1 MCGLRK
7 SRKGSG
13 GHIYLQKQA
22 TLSPD
27 SECGGNRLHVL
38 REAAAK
44 SLYKESCFQGEGSRT
59 VASFPIFN
67 IPIIMSSQ
75 LAFANMF
82 S

>member
-1 MCGLRK
+1 MCGLRRSK
-7 SRKGSG
+7 KGSG
-13 GHIYLQKQA
+13 GHVYLQKQA

-44 SLYKESCFQGEGSRT
+44 SLYKVVSRGEGSRT